1 MSGSQNP
8 TPKPNK
14 SILSYFQPAAS
25 SQQTPSPQRSSRL
38 PSFPDLSPPA
48 PSSPLSY
55 KATPIRKKPPPQEIR
70 DSDDDEGSDG
80 GYSDDSLE
88 DLTALIGR
96 GRPSAAPSG
105 NNQPAFSTPRAK
117 RTATG
122 PFVSPLTNIPKHR
135 FDIKALAN
143 DARRDNAI
151 NASCWKAKASTDV
164 SEPASPRRGD
174 DFDSAFTDI
183 VKEKSGQDAHK
194 VLRAVQRAEPIQSQA
209 RFCFFNSEYRVPPS
223 SPVPKL
229 PKGSP
234 WNLLTQG
241 NSAARERNLTS
252 GMPQTMLAKNGGLP
266 DAVFEWMLDELCIQK
281 SSLVRREYC
290 EMIHSCPDQVERL
303 LTPERLEALFLR
315 LGATDDIRSWDHEVA
330 VSKPSQE
337 PYQDHDWS
345 NLESVLVLLGMIASH
360 LSVDSAIYAARTL
373 LRLSIDKVLIYNTDL
388 LMAYEEAIQSLAN
401 AIPSSSW
408 DSFCFDAC
416 SNLHTTIKTQHI
428 RANALQCLPIRDL
441 RTHDIRRRLAISF
454 LFDDPSLGR
463 NHPETVFT
471 VKAAIDRLNED
482 DFSITSQ
489 TDFAELKAM
498 IIILDMA
505 VDDGSPPEPGSSPED
520 EERFN
525 QDIDRLAARL
535 REIWRKINDAGMKIT
550 RTEAK
555 SVVEWVQQRLSNTVR
570 TRRKAKKSIF
580 DLPGHEDRSADLPK
594 QQEYMAKFFQKIPK
608 PRTGSE

>member
-1 MSGSQNP
+1 MSGSQKP

-14 SILSYFQPAAS
+14 SILSYFQPAS

-38 PSFPDLSPPA
+38 SSFQDFSPPA

-70 DSDDDEGSDG
+70 ASDDEGSDDG
-80 GYSDDSLE
+80 FSDDSLE
-88 DLTALIGR
+88 DLSALIGR
-96 GRPSAAPSG
+96 GRPSAAPLG
-105 NNQPAFSTPRAK
+105 NQPSFSTPRAK

-122 PFVSPLTNIPKHR
+122 PYVSPLTIIPKHR
-135 FDIKALAN
+135 FDIKALAK

-151 NASCWKAKASTDV
+151 SASSLKAKASADV
-164 SEPASPRRGD
+164 SEAASPRRREN
-174 DFDSAFTDI
+174 FDSAFTDI
-183 VKEKSGQDAHK
+183 VKEKSGQDAHR
-194 VLRAVQRAEPIQSQA
+194 VLRAVQRAEPIQSQT
-209 RFCFFNSEYRVPPS
+209 RYCFFNSDYRAPPS

-252 GMPQTMLAKNGGLP
+252 GMPQTILAKNGGLP
-266 DAVFEWMLDELCIQK
+266 DALFEWMLDELCIQK

-290 EMIHSCPDQVERL
+290 NMIHSCPDQVERL
-303 LTPERLEALFLR
+303 LTLERLEELFLR
-315 LGATDDIRSWDHEVA
+315 LGATDDIKFWGHEIA

-345 NLESVLVLLGMIASH
+345 NLEAIFVLLGMISDH
-360 LSVDSAIYAARTL
+360 LSAASAIYAARTL
-373 LRLSIDKVLIYNTDL
+373 LRLSMDKVLIYNTDL
-388 LMAYEEAIQSLAN
+388 LMAYEEAIESLAN

-408 DSFCFDAC
+408 DSFCGDAC
-416 SNLHTTIKTQHI
+416 SNLHAIIKTQHI
-428 RANALQCLPIRDL
+428 RANALQCLSIRDV
-441 RTHDIRRRLAISF
+441 RTHDLRRRLAISF

-463 NHPETVFT
+463 HHPEAVFT
-471 VKAAIDRLNED
+471 VKKAIDRLNED

-498 IIILDMA
+498 ITTLDIA
-505 VDDGSPPEPGSSPED
+505 VDDGSPPESGSPED
-520 EERFN
+520 EDAFN
-525 QDIDRLAARL
+525 QDIDQLAAKL
-535 REIWRKINDAGMKIT
+535 RDIWRKINDAGMKIT

-570 TRRKAKKSIF
+570 TRKKAKKSIF
-580 DLPGHEDRSADLPK
+580 DLPGHEDRSNLPK

-608 PRTGSE
+608 RQTGSE

>member
-14 SILSYFQPAAS
+14 NILSYFQPASS

-38 PSFPDLSPPA
+38 SSFPDLSPPA

-55 KATPIRKKPPPQEIR
+55 KATPIRKKPAPQEIG
-70 DSDDDEGSDG
+70 DSDDEGSDDG
-80 GYSDDSLE
+80 FSDDSLE
-88 DLTALIGR
+88 DLSALLGR
-96 GRPSAAPSG
+96 GRPSAAAPSG
-105 NNQPAFSTPRAK
+105 NQPAFSTPRAK

-122 PFVSPLTNIPKHR
+122 PYVSPLTIIPKHR
-135 FDIKALAN
+135 FDIKALAK

-151 NASCWKAKASTDV
+151 SASSLKAKASTDA
-164 SEPASPRRGD
+164 SEPASPRRGEN
-174 DFDSAFTDI
+174 FDSAFTDI
-183 VKEKSGQDAHK
+183 VREKSGQDAHK

-209 RFCFFNSEYRVPPS
+209 RYCFFNSDYRVPPS

-252 GMPQTMLAKNGGLP
+252 GMPQTILAKNGGLP

-290 EMIHSCPDQVERL
+290 NMIHSCPDQVERL
-303 LTPERLEALFLR
+303 LTPERLEELFLR
-315 LGATDDIRSWDHEVA
+315 LGATDDIKVRDAEIA

-345 NLESVLVLLGMIASH
+345 NLESMFVLLGMISDH
-360 LSVDSAIYAARTL
+360 LSVASAVYAAHTL
-373 LRLSIDKVLIYNTDL
+373 LRLSMDKVLIYNTDL
-388 LMAYEEAIQSLAN
+388 LMAYEGAIESLAN

-408 DSFCFDAC
+408 DSFCGDAC
-416 SNLHTTIKTQHI
+416 SILHTTVKTQHI
-428 RANALQCLPIRDL
+428 RANALQCLSIRDVK
-441 RTHDIRRRLAISF
+441 THDIRRRLAISF

-463 NHPETVFT
+463 HHPEAVFT
-471 VKAAIDRLNED
+471 VKRAIDRLNED

-498 IIILDMA
+498 IMTLDIA
-505 VDDGSPPEPGSSPED
+505 VDDGSPPESGSPED
-520 EERFN
+520 EDSFN
-525 QDIDRLAARL
+525 QDVDQLAAKL

-570 TRRKAKKSIF
+570 TRKKAKKSIF
-580 DLPGHEDRSADLPK
+580 DLPGHEDRSLNLPK

-608 PRTGSE
+608 PQAGGE

>member
-1 MSGSQNP
+1 MSGSQNT

-14 SILSYFQPAAS
+14 SILSYFQPAS

-38 PSFPDLSPPA
+38 SSFQDLSPPA

-55 KATPIRKKPPPQEIR
+55 KATPVRKKPAPQEIR
-70 DSDDDEGSDG
+70 ASDDEGSDDG
-80 GYSDDSLE
+80 FSDDSLA
-88 DLTALIGR
+88 DLSALLGR
-96 GRPSAAPSG
+96 GRPNAASSA
-105 NNQPAFSTPRAK
+105 NQPSFSTPRAK

-122 PFVSPLTNIPKHR
+122 PYVSPLTIIPKHR
-135 FDIKALAN
+135 FDIKALAK

-151 NASCWKAKASTDV
+151 NASSLKAKASTDV
-164 SEPASPRRGD
+164 SEPSSPPRGEN
-174 DFDSAFTDI
+174 FDSAFTDI
-183 VKEKSGQDAHK
+183 VREKSGQDAHK

-209 RFCFFNSEYRVPPS
+209 RYCFFNRDYRVPPS

-252 GMPQTMLAKNGGLP
+252 GVPQTILAKNGGLP
-266 DAVFEWMLDELCIQK
+266 DALFEWILDELCIQK

-290 EMIHSCPDQVERL
+290 NIIHSCPDQVERL
-303 LTPERLEALFLR
+303 LTPERLEELFLR
-315 LGATDDIRSWDHEVA
+315 LGATDDIKLRDSEIA
-330 VSKPSQE
+330 VSKQNHE

-345 NLESVLVLLGMIASH
+345 NLETLFVLLGMISGH
-360 LSVDSAIYAARTL
+360 LSVASAIYAAHTL
-373 LRLSIDKVLIYNTDL
+373 LRVSMDKLLIYNTDL
-388 LMAYEEAIQSLAN
+388 LTAYEEAIESLTN

-408 DSFCFDAC
+408 DAFCGDAC
-416 SNLHTTIKTQHI
+416 SILHATIKTQHI
-428 RANALQCLPIRDL
+428 RADALQCLPIRDV

-454 LFDDPSLGR
+454 LFDDPALGR
-463 NHPETVFT
+463 HHPEAVFT
-471 VKAAIDRLNED
+471 VKGVIDRLGED

-498 IIILDMA
+498 IITLDIA
-505 VDDGSPPEPGSSPED
+505 VDDGSPPESGSPED
-520 EERFN
+520 ENRFN
-525 QDIDRLAARL
+525 QDIDELAAKL
-535 REIWRKINDAGMKIT
+535 RETWRKINDAGMKIT

-580 DLPGHEDRSADLPK
+580 DLPGQEDRSNLPK
-594 QQEYMAKFFQKIPK
+594 QQEYMAKFFQKT
-608 PRTGSE
+608 PRPQAGGE

>member
-8 TPKPNK
+8 TPKPNRN
-14 SILSYFQPAAS
+14 ILSYFQPASS

-38 PSFPDLSPPA
+38 SSFPDLSPPA

-55 KATPIRKKPPPQEIR
+55 KATPIRKKPPPPQEIG
-70 DSDDDEGSDG
+70 DSDDEGSADG
-80 GYSDDSLE
+80 FSDDSLE
-88 DLTALIGR
+88 DLSALLGR
-96 GRPSAAPSG
+96 GRPSAAAPSG
-105 NNQPAFSTPRAK
+105 SQPAFSTPRAK

-122 PFVSPLTNIPKHR
+122 PYVSPLTIIPKHR
-135 FDIKALAN
+135 FDIKALAK

-151 NASCWKAKASTDV
+151 SASSLKAKASTDA
-164 SEPASPRRGD
+164 SEPASPRRGEN
-174 DFDSAFTDI
+174 FDSAFTDI
-183 VKEKSGQDAHK
+183 VREKSGQDAHK
-194 VLRAVQRAEPIQSQA
+194 VLRAVQRAEPIQSQS
-209 RFCFFNSEYRVPPS
+209 RYCFFNSDYRVPPS

-252 GMPQTMLAKNGGLP
+252 GMPQTILAKNGGLP
-266 DAVFEWMLDELCIQK
+266 DAVFEWMLDELCIHK

-290 EMIHSCPDQVERL
+290 NMIHSCPDQVERL
-303 LTPERLEALFLR
+303 LTPERLEELFLR
-315 LGATDDIRSWDHEVA
+315 LGATDDIKVRDAEIA
-330 VSKPSQE
+330 VSKPNQE

-345 NLESVLVLLGMIASH
+345 NLESLFVLLGMISDH
-360 LSVDSAIYAARTL
+360 LSIPSAVYAAHTL
-373 LRLSIDKVLIYNTDL
+373 LRLSMDKVLIYNTDL
-388 LMAYEEAIQSLAN
+388 LTAYEEAIASLAN
-401 AIPSSSW
+401 TIPSSSW
-408 DSFCFDAC
+408 DSFCGDAC
-416 SNLHTTIKTQHI
+416 SILHTTVKTQHI
-428 RANALQCLPIRDL
+428 RANALQCLSIRNV

-463 NHPETVFT
+463 HHPEAVFT
-471 VKAAIDRLNED
+471 VKRAIDRLNDD

-498 IIILDMA
+498 IMALDIA
-505 VDDGSPPEPGSSPED
+505 VDDGSPPESGSPED
-520 EERFN
+520 EDGFN
-525 QDIDRLAARL
+525 QDVDQLAAKL

-570 TRRKAKKSIF
+570 TRKKAKKSIF
-580 DLPGHEDRSADLPK
+580 DLPGHEDRSSNLPK
-594 QQEYMAKFFQKIPK
+594 QQEYMAKFLQKIPK
-608 PRTGSE
+608 PQAGGE